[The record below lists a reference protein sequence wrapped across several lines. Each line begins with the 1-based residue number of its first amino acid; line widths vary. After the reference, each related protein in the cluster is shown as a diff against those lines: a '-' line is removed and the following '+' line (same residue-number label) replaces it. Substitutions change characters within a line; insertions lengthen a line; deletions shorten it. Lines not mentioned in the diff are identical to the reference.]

1 MGSQYKEVV
10 IIQCLLENSFRNIA
24 EIHPMLTA
32 KKPATEK
39 QPRRVGGAV
48 GAANKAK
55 TGKVTKADAK
65 VKQPHRSTDSLKENA
80 S

>member
-1 MGSQYKEVV
+1 
-10 IIQCLLENSFRNIA
+10 
-24 EIHPMLTA
+24 MLTA

-39 QPRRVGGAV
+39 QPRRVGGTV

-55 TGKVTKADAK
+55 TGKVAKGDPK
-65 VKQPHRSTDSLKENA
+65 VKQPHRSVDSHKENA